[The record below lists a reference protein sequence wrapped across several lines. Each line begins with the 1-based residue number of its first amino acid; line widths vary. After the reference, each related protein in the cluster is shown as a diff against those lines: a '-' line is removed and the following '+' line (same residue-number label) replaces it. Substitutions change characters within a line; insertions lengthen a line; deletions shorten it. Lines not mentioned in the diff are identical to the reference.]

1 MNCSPPGFSVRGTF
15 QARILEE
22 VAISFF
28 RDRGRVPRAKLKSG
42 WGDQIRRL
50 YRVVGQLEANIWI
63 RGIFRR

>member
-1 MNCSPPGFSVRGTF
+1 MNCSPPGFSVHGTF

-28 RDRGRVPRAKLKSG
+28 RDRGSVPRAKLKSG
-42 WGDQIRRL
+42 WGNQIRRL
-50 YRVVGQLEANIWI
+50 YRVVGQLEENIWI